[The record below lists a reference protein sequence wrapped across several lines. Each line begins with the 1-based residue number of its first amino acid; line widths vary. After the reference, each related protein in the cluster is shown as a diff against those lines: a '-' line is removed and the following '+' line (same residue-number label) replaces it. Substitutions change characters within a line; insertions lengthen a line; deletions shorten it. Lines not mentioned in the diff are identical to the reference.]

1 MDVDLWEILNMAV
14 KISAQQFVRKG
25 HFLLLASLFSL
36 SMAAPSSLGAGVNG
50 VEQRAKVNELTHQIT
65 WFDNMNQALAC
76 AKQRGKPLVWI
87 HMLGKME
94 GAT

>member
-1 MDVDLWEILNMAV
+1 MKQSQSV
-14 KISAQQFVRKG
+14 
-25 HFLLLASLFSL
+25 LLASLFAL
-36 SMAAPSSLGAGVNG
+36 SMAAPSSLGAGVTG
-50 VEQRAKVNELTHQIT
+50 VEQRAKVNELTRQIT

-76 AKQRGKPLVWI
+76 ARQRGKPLVWI

>member
-1 MDVDLWEILNMAV
+1 MSA
-14 KISAQQFVRKG
+14 KIQNKQVTKYMRRGQSV
-25 HFLLLASLFSL
+25 LLASLFTL
-36 SMAAPSSLGAGVNG
+36 SIAAPSSLGAGVNG
-50 VEQRAKVNELTHQIT
+50 VEQRAKVTELTRQIT

-76 AKQRGKPLVWI
+76 ARQRGKPLVWI